1 MHYIQNKS
9 KHKNILTKALALC
22 ISLILLATMLEAPVL
37 IAAAENDPPPEL
49 AGSDTLVIAAPE
61 AAVDKTEVIYGRL
74 DAKGA
79 AGDLHVVN
87 HFSVPKAGLITDYG
101 AYDEIVWLTGREPR
115 KNKDEIKIEAEA
127 GNYYYEG
134 ILKNRDLP
142 WEFQIKWYLDGKQVE
157 PASLSGANGDLEISL
172 TSRAN
177 PSHQDLTEHYALQI
191 SFSLP
196 RDRVTSIAA
205 ESATIAEAGNNTMVN
220 YVVLPGFDADLS
232 VRAKVKDFCMPGIS
246 IAAVKLDISFEM
258 PDVSDINDDIS
269 KLVDAIAE
277 LKDGTDELET
287 GSGDLNSGLSEIVFG
302 TNTLGTEGQKLTD
315 GISDAAE
322 GVADYTDGISSYING
337 VNQYFSG
344 VNDYT
349 KGVSDLAT
357 GAAKL
362 DAGAGE
368 LVQGLSQLAGQSK
381 NLTDGS
387 QRILEALQQISDQL
401 TLDGLAAPTAEDLA
415 RLEQLVQGSAAVKQG
430 LGAFLVAFQG
440 DGTAAKPGLIAGL
453 KGISAGLGTLKTNLD
468 KNIPAQVVVPPQ
480 VAGRDAWIA
489 YLKNIADLDFAGYLI
504 DGDPRTNV
512 LIGLLDDMMDKLV
525 KAAQMSNDSIVELKK
540 LSAGIETLKDSQ
552 DQIIQGLELAV
563 NGTADKPGLQA
574 LVANYTQIDQGIND
588 LVNQIK
594 GLSANLGSFPQLVA
608 GLKQLSAQY
617 SAFHAGLSQYT
628 GGVQQIAQ
636 GIASKDPKQPGLKTG
651 LSQLVGGLKKLDT
664 GGKELRQGGDKLKT
678 AGTRIKKGS
687 TELVS
692 GLKEL
697 KRGTAEYID
706 GVRKLGDGLREY
718 QDGLTEYTDG
728 ISELA
733 SGVNELADG
742 TKDMDEK
749 MLDEINNKIDELLHK
764 DFVPVSFVSPLNT
777 NIKSVQFVLLT
788 DEIPAPA
795 KPVIEV
801 PKEEDKG
808 FLERVKDIF
817 R

>member
-1 MHYIQNKS
+1 MS
-9 KHKNILTKALALC
+9 KALALC
-22 ISLILLATMLEAPVL
+22 ISLILLATMLEAPAL
-37 IAAAENDPPPEL
+37 IAAAENDPPSEL

-61 AAVDKTEVIYGRL
+61 AVIDKTEVIYGRL

-79 AGDLHVVN
+79 AGNLHVVN

-115 KNKDEIKIEAEA
+115 KDRDEIKIEAEA

-134 ILKNRDLP
+134 VLKNKDLP
-142 WEFQIKWYLDGKQVE
+142 WEFQIEWYLDGKQVE
-157 PASLSGANGDLEISL
+157 PASLSGANGDLEITL

-196 RDRVTSIAA
+196 RDRVTSIEA

-287 GSGDLNSGLSEIVFG
+287 GSGDLNSGLSEIVSG

-315 GISDAAE
+315 GISDAAD

-337 VNQYFSG
+337 VNQYLSG

-368 LVQGLSQLAGQSK
+368 LVQGLNQLAGQNQ

-387 QRILEALQQISDQL
+387 QQILEALQQISDQL

-415 RLEQLVQGSAAVKQG
+415 RLDQLVQGSAAVKQG
-430 LGAFLVAFQG
+430 LDAFLAAFQG
-440 DGTAAKPGLIAGL
+440 DGTAANPGLIAGL
-453 KGISAGLGTLKTNLD
+453 KGISTGLGQIKTALD
-468 KNIPAQVVVPPQ
+468 AAIPAKVEVPQ
-480 VAGRDAWIA
+480 KIEGRDAWVV
-489 YLKNIADLDFAGYLI
+489 YLNNAGAAQGVNFEAFLD
-504 DGDPRTNV
+504 PTKPETWV
-512 LIGLLDDMMDKLV
+512 LIGVLDKIMGELV
-525 KAAQMSNDSIVELKK
+525 KAAEMSNQSIGLLSNLSTEIGKLK
-540 LSAGIETLKDSQ
+540 AGQ
-552 DQIIQGLELAV
+552 DQIIDGLEEAI
-563 NGTADKPGLQA
+563 GKDKNSGLQA
-574 LVANYTQIDQGIND
+574 LVANYTQIDQGINE
-588 LVNQIK
+588 LVGQIK
-594 GLSANLGSFPQLVA
+594 GLSANLGSFPKLVA
-608 GLKQLSAQY
+608 GLKQLSDQY

-636 GIASKDPKQPGLKTG
+636 GVASKDPKQPGLKTG
-651 LSQLVGGLKKLDT
+651 LSQLVGGLKQLDT

-777 NIKSVQFVLLT
+777 NVKSVQFVLLT

>member
-157 PASLSGANGDLEISL
+157 PASLSGANGDLEITL
-172 TSRAN
+172 TSLAN

-277 LKDGTDELET
+277 LKDGTDELEK
-287 GSGDLNSGLSEIVFG
+287 GSGDLNSGLSEIVSG

-315 GISDAAE
+315 GISDAAD

-337 VNQYFSG
+337 VNQYLSG

-368 LVQGLSQLAGQSK
+368 LVQGLNQLAGKSQ

-387 QRILEALQQISDQL
+387 QQILEALQQISDQL

-430 LGAFLVAFQG
+430 LGAFLVAIQG
-440 DGTAAKPGLIAGL
+440 DGTKENPGLIAGL
-453 KGISAGLGTLKTNLD
+453 KVVSNGLGQIKAALD
-468 KNIPAQVVVPPQ
+468 TVTVPEVNIPEEPEAKRLFWANYLNNAAPQGVPVDFGTFLDP
-480 VAGRDAWIA
+480 
-489 YLKNIADLDFAGYLI
+489 LKNET
-504 DGDPRTNV
+504 RV
-512 LIGLLDDMMDKLV
+512 LIGVLDKMMTELITLADMVSDLNTEIGKL
-525 KAAQMSNDSIVELKK
+525 KA
-540 LSAGIETLKDSQ
+540 GQ

-563 NGTADKPGLQA
+563 NGTADKPGFKD
-574 LVANYTQIDQGIND
+574 LVANYAQIDQGIND

-594 GLSANLGSFPQLVA
+594 GLSANLGSFPQLVT
-608 GLKQLSAQY
+608 GLKQLSDQY

-636 GIASKDPKQPGLKTG
+636 GVASKDPKQPGLKTG

-692 GLKEL
+692 GLKAL

-706 GVRKLGDGLREY
+706 GVRKLRDGLREY